1 MAKRLKLATRAL
13 GAEPGMP
20 DIAALAAWIAEHRGT
35 TADIITYLL
44 DRSLEP
50 QVTAGIMAPCAGG
63 RFYGRRIMQCLR
75 GVDGRKATAEIGFD
89 PQAITEDAAGIVV
102 QKKGA
107 WCALPAPHVLGITDT
122 YYDDESEWND
132 AITGTYR
139 ALMRSMRDVG
149 ISGHVLIGDILSEPE
164 IASLVRQNVFFFQP
178 KPDRESLACL
188 LEHQRQIAV
197 GRDQLDTV
205 LDLSSEYDL
214 RKIIIIDPDEEAI
227 ARALSCMDPDQVSAG
242 GYCTDLCDKYW
253 KNLVDVAIYKKV
265 T

>member
-1 MAKRLKLATRAL
+1 MAKRLNLATRAL

-20 DIAALAAWIAEHRGT
+20 DIAALAVWIAEHRGT

-44 DRSLEP
+44 DQSLEP

-63 RFYGRRIMQCLR
+63 RFYKNRIMQCLL
-75 GVDGRKATAEIGFD
+75 GVDGRKATAEIGLD
-89 PQAITEDAAGIVV
+89 PCAINEDAAGIVV

-107 WCALPAPHVLGITDT
+107 WCALPAPHVLGITDA
-122 YYDDESEWND
+122 YFDDENEWND

-139 ALMRSMRDVG
+139 TLMRSMRDVG
-149 ISGHVLIGDILSEPE
+149 ISGHVLICDTLSEPE

-188 LEHQRQIAV
+188 LEYQRQIAV
-197 GRDQLDTV
+197 GRDYINTV

-214 RKIIIIDPDEEAI
+214 RKIIIIDPDPASI
-227 ARALSCMDPDQVSAG
+227 ARALSCLDPDQVRAG
-242 GYCTDLCDKYW
+242 GYCTDMCENYW
-253 KNLVDVAIYKKV
+253 NNLVDAAIYSR
-265 T
+265 

>member
-1 MAKRLKLATRAL
+1 MAKRLNLSTRAL

-20 DIAALAAWIAEHRGT
+20 DIAALAAWIAGHRGT

-44 DRSLEP
+44 DQSLEP

-63 RFYGRRIMQCLR
+63 RFYKNRIMQCLL
-75 GVDGRKATAEIGFD
+75 GVDGGKATAEIGLD
-89 PQAITEDAAGIVV
+89 PCAINEDAAGIVV

-107 WCALPAPHVLGITDT
+107 WCALPAPHVLGITDA
-122 YYDDESEWND
+122 YYDDENEWND

-139 ALMRSMRDVG
+139 TLMRSMRDVG
-149 ISGHVLIGDILSEPE
+149 ISGHVLICDTLSEPE

-197 GRDQLDTV
+197 GRDHINTV

-214 RKIIIIDPDEEAI
+214 RKIIIIDPDPASI
-227 ARALSCMDPDQVSAG
+227 ARALSCLDPDQVRAG
-242 GYCTDLCDKYW
+242 GYCTEMCENYW
-253 KNLVDVAIYKKV
+253 KNLVDAAVYSR
-265 T
+265 